1 MIIGHICYLLLIL
14 ALCIMNPVKLIFL
27 KNLVMKSKQENK
39 QADNQN
45 SMSADDF
52 DMSHFSDKGE
62 SVATSWAKR
71 FGLLIFE
78 VVKVVLISLAIIL
91 PIRLWLVQPFYV
103 EGASMEPNFYD
114 SEYLIINEISYRF
127 EDPQRGEVIIFKNPQ
142 NTKVY
147 FIKRVIGLP
156 GETIEI
162 KQGKVF
168 IDDELIKEDYIEN
181 FSTQSKEAIILAED
195 EYFVMGDNR
204 SNSFDSRSIGPINT
218 KHIIGKVWV
227 RGWPLDRVNTFNLPI
242 Y

>member
-1 MIIGHICYLLLIL
+1 MGQDQ
-14 ALCIMNPVKLIFL
+14 
-27 KNLVMKSKQENK
+27 NLNDENLENNQEGNTP
-39 QADNQN
+39 DE
-45 SMSADDF
+45 DDF

-62 SVATSWAKR
+62 GIATSWAKR

-78 VVKVVLISLAIIL
+78 IVKVVLISLAIIL

-114 SEYLIINEISYRF
+114 SEYLIINEISYHF
-127 EDPQRGEVIIFKNPQ
+127 ENPQRGEVIIFRNPK
-142 NTKVY
+142 NTKIY

-162 KQGKVF
+162 KQGRVF
-168 IDDELIKEDYIEN
+168 INDELIEEAYIEN
-181 FSTQSKEAIILAED
+181 FSTQSNQIISLADD

-204 SNSFDSRSIGPINT
+204 INSYDSRAIGPV
-218 KHIIGKVWV
+218 KEQYIIGKVWF
-227 RGWPLDRVNTFNLPI
+227 RGWPLDRVNSFNLPS

>member
-1 MIIGHICYLLLIL
+1 MES
-14 ALCIMNPVKLIFL
+14 KL
-27 KNLVMKSKQENK
+27 KNKQTDSK
-39 QADNQN
+39 N
-45 SMSADDF
+45 SMSEDDF

-62 SVATSWAKR
+62 SMATSWAKR
-71 FGLLIFE
+71 FGLLVFE
-78 VVKVVLISLAIIL
+78 IVKVVLISLAIIL

-103 EGASMEPNFYD
+103 EGASMEPSFYD

-127 EDPQRGEVIIFKNPQ
+127 EDPERGQVIIFKNPQ

-162 KQGKVF
+162 KQGNVF
-168 IDDELIKEDYIEN
+168 INNELIEETYIEN
-181 FSTQSKEAIILAED
+181 FSTQSNQPVTLDDD

-204 SNSFDSRSIGPINT
+204 TNSHDSRNIGPI
-218 KHIIGKVWV
+218 KKQHIIGKVWF
-227 RGWPLDRVNTFNLPI
+227 RGWPLDRINTFNLPI